1 MESFNVIKG
10 KNMIKFLNKKKQS
23 KFLDHQFPQYTIG
36 KWSYG
41 KLKILSRKEG
51 ASLRIGSFCSFSTE
65 VKVFLGGEHRID
77 WITTYPFNK
86 LWESAKAFTGHP
98 STKGD
103 VIIGNDVW
111 VGHAAIILS
120 GVTIGDGAVIGARAV
135 VTKDVPAY
143 GIVAGNPAR
152 LINKRF
158 EEDIIQ
164 RLLKIAWWNWEDDK
178 IQKCMPLLL
187 NDDIMKFISEAE
199 K

>member
-1 MESFNVIKG
+1 MKR
-10 KNMIKFLNKKKQS
+10 S
-23 KFLDHQFPQYTIG
+23 KFLDQQFPQYTIG

-41 KLKILSRKEG
+41 QVKILSRKEG
-51 ASLRIGSFCSFSTE
+51 ASLKIGSFCSFSTE
-65 VKVFLGGEHRID
+65 VKIFLGGEHRID

-111 VGHAAIILS
+111 VGHEAIILS
-120 GVTIGDGAVIGARAV
+120 GVAIGDGAVIGARAI

-143 GIVAGNPAR
+143 GIVVGNPAR
-152 LINKRF
+152 LISKRF

-178 IQKCMPLLL
+178 IQKFMPLLL

>member
-1 MESFNVIKG
+1 
-10 KNMIKFLNKKKQS
+10 MIKFFRKTKQS

-41 KLKILSRKEG
+41 RPEILSRKEG

-65 VKVFLGGEHRID
+65 VKIFLGGEHRID

-86 LWESAKAFTGHP
+86 LWQSAKGFIGHP

-111 VGHAAIILS
+111 VGHAAMILS

-143 GIVAGNPAR
+143 SIVAGNPAR

-178 IQKCMPLLL
+178 IVELMPLLL

>member
-1 MESFNVIKG
+1 
-10 KNMIKFLNKKKQS
+10 MIKFLNKKKRS

-41 KLKILSRKEG
+41 KLKIVSHMEG
-51 ASLRIGSFCSFSTE
+51 ASLKIGSFCSFSTE
-65 VKVFLGGEHRID
+65 IKIFLGGEHRID
-77 WITTYPFNK
+77 WVTTYPFNK

-164 RLLKIAWWNWEDDK
+164 HLLKIAWWNWEDDK
-178 IQKCMPLLL
+178 IKKFMPLLL